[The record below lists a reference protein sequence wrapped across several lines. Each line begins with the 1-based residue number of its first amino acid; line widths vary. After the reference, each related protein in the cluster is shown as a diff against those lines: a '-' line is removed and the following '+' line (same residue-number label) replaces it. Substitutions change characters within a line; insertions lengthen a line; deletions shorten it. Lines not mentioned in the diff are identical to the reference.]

1 VRFLRA
7 VDQLRLLPAAHRQR
21 VASAVLARIK
31 PFIGSCD
38 LDEIRRAARVVQDE
52 RWRLVSAGGRK
63 PADTDFADI
72 IVSEQWLL
80 AQAELIRAAA
90 PIAEILAE
98 KRRDAIEEFIR
109 DNLYAD
115 SSEVIALH
123 AHASA
128 PHNRD
133 SSKTAA

>member
-21 VASAVLARIK
+21 IASAVFARIK
-31 PFIGSCD
+31 PFIASCD
-38 LDEIRRAARVVQDE
+38 LDEVRGAARGVQDE
-52 RWRLVSAGGRK
+52 RWRLVSAGSCK
-63 PADTDFADI
+63 PTDAGFAD
-72 IVSEQWLL
+72 VVVAEQWLL

-109 DNLYAD
+109 DNLYVD
-115 SSEVIALH
+115 SGEVIALH

-128 PHNRD
+128 QPHRRD
-133 SSKTAA
+133 SKTAA

>member
-1 VRFLRA
+1 M
-7 VDQLRLLPAAHRQR
+7 
-21 VASAVLARIK
+21 
-31 PFIGSCD
+31 
-38 LDEIRRAARVVQDE
+38 
-52 RWRLVSAGGRK
+52 VSAGGRK
-63 PADTDFADI
+63 PTDTDFADI

-109 DNLYAD
+109 DNLYVD
-115 SSEVIALH
+115 SGEVIALH

-128 PHNRD
+128 QPHRRD
-133 SSKTAA
+133 SKTAA